1 MEDINRLNIIHVAG
15 TKGKGST
22 CAFTESFLRA
32 HGRRTG
38 FPRKTGLYTSPHLIL
53 PEERIRLNYEP
64 LSTSLF
70 AKYFFEV
77 HDRLPQ
83 LASEYDPSTG
93 AVERGPRFLQIFAL
107 FAFHVFLR
115 EGVDVAIVETHSG
128 GQYDATNVVQKPVV
142 TAISTLGMDHIDML
156 GPTIEN
162 IAWHK
167 AGIFKPGAVALTAI
181 QERGPSEVL
190 KQRSAEQGGEVRF
203 VESDDRLPANS
214 IALEPEV
221 QRKNASLALAA
232 ATAFLARKA
241 PAESKDMI
249 AEDITAGVEQF
260 SWPGRFQTLAED
272 DVTWFL
278 DSAHNN
284 MSVEIAAEWFA
295 QAGRDLQR
303 YAASYGEQYR
313 VR

>member
-1 MEDINRLNIIHVAG
+1 
-15 TKGKGST
+15 
-22 CAFTESFLRA
+22 
-32 HGRRTG
+32 
-38 FPRKTGLYTSPHLIL
+38 LIL

-77 HDRLPQ
+77 HDQLPQ
-83 LASEYDPSTG
+83 LASEYDPSTS
-93 AVERGPRFLQIFAL
+93 AVERGPRFLQLFAL

-128 GQYDATNVVQKPVV
+128 GQYDATNVVQQPVV

-167 AGIFKPGAVALTAI
+167 AGIFKPGAVALSAA
-181 QERGPSEVL
+181 QERGPTEVL
-190 KQRSAEQGGEVRF
+190 KQRSADQGGDVRF

-241 PAESKDMI
+241 PAESKDMNV
-249 AEDITAGVEQF
+249 EDIATGVEQF

-272 DVTWFL
+272 DMTWFL

-303 YAASYGEQYR
+303 YAASHGEQYR